1 MVFKIVR
8 CTMKMKKRLLFFSPL
23 ELSKKKKNELNTFG
37 VCENHL
43 NQVVQ

>member
-23 ELSKKKKNELNTFG
+23 ELSKKKNELNTFG